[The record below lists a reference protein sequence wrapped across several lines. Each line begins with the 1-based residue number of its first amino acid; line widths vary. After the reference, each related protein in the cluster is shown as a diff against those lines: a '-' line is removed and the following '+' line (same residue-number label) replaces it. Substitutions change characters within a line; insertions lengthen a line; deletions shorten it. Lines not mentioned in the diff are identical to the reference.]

1 MLVHRLALLVTAYL
15 SASVVAAPIVL
26 VGFLLASESQ
36 VDVSQILPAI
46 FYAPSALAIATAA
59 VALLALVPTL
69 VAVFLLRRT
78 GTRSAYW
85 YVVTGALV
93 GLITLGTYCALLRWM
108 DGANRPAPLSDPR
121 VARVLMAVVASVVL
135 AGGCAGLTFWAIA
148 RQQMRARRARLKT
161 TLD

>member
-108 DGANRPAPLSDPR
+108 DGANLSDPR

-148 RQQMRARRARLKT
+148 RQQMRGRRARLKT